1 MEQELHKLA
10 GGILVEQKLE
20 VLRGVAL
27 MVQLKVGALMEGESL
42 E

>member
-27 MVQLKVGALMEGESL
+27 MVRSRAGASMEGESL